1 MEPHNSPPRS
11 RDRASTTARQ
21 LPYLQRRNQL
31 GGLKKGKLRD
41 LVDNGGDLRVDS
53 GIGRV
58 EATSRECGERGEG
71 GGAGGTSQAGAA
83 SRREGHLERR
93 FYWDLYEQA
102 G

>member
-1 MEPHNSPPRS
+1 MEPRIL
-11 RDRASTTARQ
+11 RRAPEVGQSTTARQ

-41 LVDNGGDLRVDS
+41 LVDNSGDLRVDS

-71 GGAGGTSQAGAA
+71 GGAGGTGQAGAA
-83 SRREGHLERR
+83 SGRERHLEGR
-93 FYWDLYEQA
+93 FYWA
-102 G
+102 FV